1 MSQWYVNRPASVELP
16 VRLLRSL
23 ASLHA
28 YCCFAFQKSSYSFS
42 CFIIHEVC
50 TKISYL
56 APRQALRG
64 LEQHFSLLVFESD
77 LRLLT
82 PVLLVYEL

>member
-1 MSQWYVNRPASVELP
+1 MNRSARVESR
-16 VRLLRSL
+16 VRLLCSVVL
-23 ASLHA
+23 LHA
-28 YCCFAFQKSSYSFS
+28 YCCFAFQKRGYNFS

-64 LEQHFSLLVFESD
+64 LEQHFSLVAFETD
-77 LRLLT
+77 LRVLT
-82 PVLLVYEL
+82 LVLLVYEL